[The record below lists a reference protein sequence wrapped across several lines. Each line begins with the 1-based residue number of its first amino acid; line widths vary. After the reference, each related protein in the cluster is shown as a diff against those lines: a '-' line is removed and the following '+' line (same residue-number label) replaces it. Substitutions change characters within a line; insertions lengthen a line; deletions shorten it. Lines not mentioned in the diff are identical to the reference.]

1 MKLIYILISVF
12 FFSCTLIFAQM
23 NKEKINP
30 EYSGKTDIT
39 NNSVPLNEFT
49 ALLKRDG
56 IPPIDNPKFW
66 NKEEGDKVFFKHEP
80 VIAVVIN
87 GKAKAYPLS
96 ILTWHEIVNDRVGGV
111 PISATY
117 CPLCNAAIVFD
128 RKLNFKG
135 KGYLLDFGVSGM
147 LRKSDMVMWDRQT
160 ETWWQQFMGEGLVG
174 ELKGAQLKVLP
185 SMLISY
191 EEFFRSYPDGSVLS
205 TETGHN
211 KEYGKNPYVNY
222 DDLSNEK
229 PRLFKEGVDPRLP
242 AMERVININ
251 VKGIDRIY
259 PLSVIQKK
267 KVINEVPHNEPIVL
281 FYQKGTVSVMDKN
294 DIKSSKDIGAV
305 TVFVPIVKN
314 KRLTFMQGD
323 KGFIDKE
330 TNSVWNITGRCI
342 EGKYKGEQLE
352 PVVHGNHFA
361 FAWFAFK
368 PDCEVYS
375 MED

>member
-1 MKLIYILISVF
+1 MKLIYILIAVF
-12 FFSCTLIFAQM
+12 VFSCTLLFAQM
-23 NKEKINP
+23 NKEKINQ
-30 EYSGKTDIT
+30 EWKTDIT

-66 NKEEGDKVFFKHEP
+66 NKEQGDKVFFKHEP

-96 ILTWHEIVNDRVGGV
+96 ILTWHEIVNDRIGGV

-135 KGYLLDFGVSGM
+135 KEYLLDFGVSGM

-229 PRLFKEGVDPRLP
+229 PRLFNEGVDPRLP

-267 KVINEVPHNEPIVL
+267 KVINEVPHNEPVVL

-375 MED
+375 IED

>member
-1 MKLIYILISVF
+1 MLIAVF
-12 FFSCTLIFAQM
+12 VFSCTLLFAQM
-23 NKEKINP
+23 NKEKINQ
-30 EYSGKTDIT
+30 EWKTDIT
-39 NNSVPLNEFT
+39 NKSVPLNEFI

-80 VIAVVIN
+80 VIAVAIN

-96 ILTWHEIVNDRVGGV
+96 ILTWHEIVNDRIAGV
-111 PISATY
+111 DISATY

-135 KGYLLDFGVSGM
+135 KEYLLDFGVSGM

-174 ELKGAQLKVLP
+174 ELKGAQLNVLP

-229 PRLFKEGVDPRLP
+229 PRLFNEGVDPRLP

-267 KVINEVPHNEPIVL
+267 KVINEVPHNEPVVL

>member
-1 MKLIYILISVF
+1 MKLIYILIAVF
-12 FFSCTLIFAQM
+12 IFSCTLLFAQM
-23 NKEKINP
+23 NKEKINQ
-30 EYSGKTDIT
+30 EWKTDIA
-39 NNSVPLNEFT
+39 NKSVPLNEFT
-49 ALLKRDG
+49 VLLKRDG

-66 NKEEGDKVFFKHEP
+66 NKELGDKVFFKHEP
-80 VIAVVIN
+80 VIAVAIN

-96 ILTWHEIVNDRVGGV
+96 ILTWHEIVNDRIGGV

-135 KGYLLDFGVSGM
+135 KEYLLDFGVSGM

-174 ELKGAQLKVLP
+174 ELKGAQLNVLP

-229 PRLFKEGVDPRLP
+229 PRFFKEGVDPRLP

-267 KVINEVPHNEPIVL
+267 RVINDNPHNEPIVL

-314 KRLTFMQGD
+314 KRLTFMPGD

-375 MED
+375 LED